1 MLWKL
6 VTFVGMVAVVFIV
19 VRLLSAR
26 KQADYEEVS
35 RENGLP
41 NPYHAVSIRYPM
53 NACEAAKQ
61 LTDKRFLANE
71 APKLPL
77 PKCTASSC
85 HCRYEHYED
94 RRGGEER
101 RVPFKGEHSTGPE
114 RRAARADRRRS

>member
-6 VTFVGMVAVVFIV
+6 ITFVGMVAVVFIV

-26 KQADYEEVS
+26 KKADYEEES
-35 RENGLP
+35 RESELP
-41 NPYHAVSIRYPM
+41 NPYHAVSIRYRM

-61 LTDKRFLANE
+61 LTDKRFLSNE

-77 PKCTASSC
+77 PECTASAC

-94 RRGGEER
+94 RRHSEDR
-101 RVPFKGEHSTGPE
+101 RVPLKGEHSTGPE
-114 RRAARADRRRS
+114 RRSASGDRRRS

>member
-26 KQADYEEVS
+26 KETNYEEVS
-35 RENGLP
+35 RKNELP
-41 NPYHAVSIRYPM
+41 NPYHAVSIRYRM

-61 LTDKRFLANE
+61 LTDKRFLSNE

-77 PKCTASSC
+77 PECTASTC
-85 HCRYEHYED
+85 HCHYEHYED
-94 RRGGEER
+94 RRDGEER
-101 RVPFKGEHSTGPE
+101 RTPFEGEHSAAPE
-114 RRAARADRRRS
+114 RRAASADRRRS

>member
-26 KQADYEEVS
+26 KETNYEKLS
-35 RENGLP
+35 RKKELP
-41 NPYHAVSIRYPM
+41 NPYHAVSIRYRM

-61 LTDKRFLANE
+61 LTDKRFLSNE

-77 PKCTASSC
+77 PECAASTC
-85 HCRYEHYED
+85 HCRYAHYED
-94 RRGGEER
+94 RRDGEER
-101 RVPFKGEHSTGPE
+101 RALFKGEHSTGSE
-114 RRAARADRRRS
+114 RRAASRDRRRS